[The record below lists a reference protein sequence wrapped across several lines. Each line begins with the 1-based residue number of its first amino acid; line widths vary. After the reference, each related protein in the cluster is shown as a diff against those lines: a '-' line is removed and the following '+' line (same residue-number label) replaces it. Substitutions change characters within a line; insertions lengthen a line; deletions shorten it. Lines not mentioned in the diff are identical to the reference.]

1 MKKKILSILLG
12 STGGLVVIA
21 IIILVPVLMIMDFF
35 GANITDGYIENNS
48 EYAEQYIKVANKN
61 IKAKNGYVSLERILY
76 FYLADNSL
84 TYDEIYTDNLD
95 KDSKKLLPI
104 SEVCNIQKYK
114 VLEVCKSDNISSSG
128 QIDEEQAKPFAP
140 PIDFSSSTITSFFM
154 EERVVYGEASVHKA
168 WDIANQ
174 AQTPVYATCDGTVD
188 SVSFPYSTNTINTSD
203 TQGGNVIKIS
213 CEVNDL
219 KYTVMYAHL
228 YPNSSK
234 VAVGDSVSKGQEIAS
249 VGTTGYSTG
258 NHLHYQVSL
267 DGQVVDGMSL
277 IDFNYELDSSS
288 TPNYNLPSLPN
299 NPTNDYFNN
308 LTPSYKN

>member
-12 STGGLVVIA
+12 SAGGL
-21 IIILVPVLMIMDFF
+21 IIIALVILIPVLMVMNFF
-35 GANITDGYIENNS
+35 GANITDGYIENNG

-84 TYDEIYTDNLD
+84 TFDEIYTDNLD
-95 KDSKKLLPI
+95 KDTKKLLPI
-104 SEVCNIQKYK
+104 SEICTMSKYK
-114 VLEVCKSDNISSSG
+114 VLDVCKPENISSSG
-128 QIDEEQAKPFAP
+128 QIDEEQAKPFSP

-154 EERVVYGEASVHKA
+154 EERVIYGEANIHKA
-168 WDIANQ
+168 WDIANSE
-174 AQTPVYATCDGTVD
+174 QTPVYATCDGKVE
-188 SVSFPYSTNTINTSD
+188 SISFPYSENKINKND
-203 TQGGNVIKIS
+203 TQGGNHINIS

-219 KYTVMYAHL
+219 KYIVFYGHL
-228 YPNSSK
+228 FPNSAK
-234 VAVGDSVSKGQEIAS
+234 VKVGDSVSKGQVIAG

-267 DGQVVDGMSL
+267 DGQVIDGMSL
-277 IDFNYELDSSS
+277 VDFNYELDNSNNDYHIP
-288 TPNYNLPSLPN
+288 TLPNY
-299 NPTNDYFNN
+299 NN